1 MSSRGRRG
9 PSATVKKQKPIRE
22 RILSA
27 EEQQDEESYSV
38 RLRPTT
44 LAEFINQEHV
54 KENLAIAIEAARGR
68 GEPLDHVLFYG
79 PPGLGKTTLA
89 QIIAA
94 EMGAALVGTSGPALE
109 RPGDLIGILTNL
121 EARGVLFIDEIH
133 RLPRVVEEY
142 LYGAMEDFVVD
153 FIQDKGPYA
162 RSIKIPINPCCI
174 IGATTRTGLISA
186 PLRERFGIFHHLD
199 FYPEEA
205 LVQIVKRSARILGIE
220 VEEVGAHEIARR
232 ARGTPRIANRL
243 LRRVRDYAQ
252 VRRDGVV
259 DHAAADEALR
269 KLGVDERGLDDL
281 DRKFL
286 RTIIHQYGG
295 GPVGVEAIA
304 ATLNEQTD
312 TLEEMVEPFLLKIG
326 FVNRT
331 PRGRQAT
338 AAAYEHLGEAE
349 GAGRSGQGRLF

>member
-1 MSSRGRRG
+1 MTAADGC
-9 PSATVKKQKPIRE
+9 AEVKKDKPTRE
-22 RILSA
+22 RILSG
-27 EEQQDEESYSV
+27 EELPDEESYSV

-44 LAEFINQEHV
+44 LAEFIDQEHV
-54 KENLAIAIEAARGR
+54 KENLAIAIEAAKGR

-94 EMGAALVGTSGPALE
+94 EMGADIVGTSGPALE

-121 EARGVLFIDEIH
+121 EPRGVLFIDEIH

-142 LYGAMEDFVVD
+142 LYGAMEDYVVD
-153 FIQDKGPYA
+153 FVQDKGPYA
-162 RSIKIPINPCCI
+162 RSIKIPISPCCI

-186 PLRERFGIFHHLD
+186 PLRERFSIFHHLD
-199 FYPEEA
+199 FYPEDA
-205 LVQIVKRSARILGIE
+205 LVRIVERSAQILAIP
-220 VEEVGAHEIARR
+220 VEENGAHEIAKR

-252 VRRDGVV
+252 VRRDGVIDKQV
-259 DHAAADEALR
+259 ADEALS

-286 RTIIHQYGG
+286 HIIVRQYGG

-338 AAAYEHLGEAE
+338 AVAYEHLGEA
-349 GAGRSGQGRLF
+349 QGEDADAQRRLF